1 PQFSPDTRRLATTA
15 EAVAA
20 TPSGYGGEAQV
31 WDASTGEPIG
41 RALTGL
47 SITQRARFS
56 PDGTKL
62 VTSSGD
68 GFIRVWDVESG
79 EQQLEWENGR
89 VSTLLVA
96 VEFTPKGKITARR
109 PPVPT

>member
-1 PQFSPDTRRLATTA
+1 PQFSPDTRRLVTA
-15 EAVAA
+15 AETVAA
-20 TPSGYGGEAQV
+20 TPSGYGGEARG
-31 WDASTGEPIG
+31 WDASTGGPIG
-41 RALTGL
+41 RALAGL

-79 EQQLEWENGR
+79 EQQLEWQNGR
-89 VSTLLVA
+89 VSTQGEA
-96 VEFTPKGKITARR
+96 INFTPNVKR
-109 PPVPT
+109 